1 MRVLGL
7 DVGESRVGVAISD
20 PLGKTAQ
27 PLETLKRDE
36 RTLDRLD
43 EIAGE
48 FEVTGVVVGLP
59 LRMDGTEGAQA
70 KLVREFSATMGETLG
85 LPITFVDERLTTKQA
100 ESVLAGQ
107 KLGTRQKREASDR
120 IAASLILQT
129 YLQSIVER

>member
-1 MRVLGL
+1 MRILGL
-7 DVGESRVGVAISD
+7 DVGESRVGVAVSD

-43 EIAGE
+43 EIAE
-48 FEVTGVVVGLP
+48 ELEVTGVVAGLP

-70 KLVREFSATMGETLG
+70 KLVREFAASMSERLG

-107 KLGTRQKREASDR
+107 KLGARQKREASDR
-120 IAASLILQT
+120 IAAALILQT
-129 YLQSIVER
+129 YLQNIVEG